1 MATLKKTEKLGYNC
15 IVMQV
20 KSIAE
25 CRSILQYFRPS
36 LSYQLSLRPLF
47 CLFLSGR
54 FTQGAFCNTFE
65 LFLFLFK
72 NFADKFI
79 AITRLLIFNVIDIY
93 LICLSVIKWST
104 DMTTFTRIDGYGV
117 HPPLSDYLVVRK
129 VKL

>member
-1 MATLKKTEKLGYNC
+1 MHKTISKYNYETS
-15 IVMQV
+15 IV
-20 KSIAE
+20 SASFP
-25 CRSILQYFRPS
+25 C
-36 LSYQLSLRPLF
+36 
-47 CLFLSGR
+47 C
-54 FTQGAFCNTFE
+54 T
-65 LFLFLFK
+65 FLFK

-104 DMTTFTRIDGYGV
+104 DMTAFTRIDVYRV

>member
-1 MATLKKTEKLGYNC
+1 MHKTISKDNYETS
-15 IVMQV
+15 IV
-20 KSIAE
+20 SA
-25 CRSILQYFRPS
+25 SFSFY
-36 LSYQLSLRPLF
+36 
-47 CLFLSGR
+47 
-54 FTQGAFCNTFE
+54 A
-65 LFLFLFK
+65 FLFK